1 MSMNRSALY
10 YILCIALLSLS
21 VSTATYAGD
30 KDVEKHPLP
39 ARTST
44 PDALPIIPVF
54 SDVLTGVPALPGL
67 SSNFYLGRRYLEGID
82 VSRYQGV
89 IDWHAVAAS
98 NEICYAYMK
107 ATEGESLVDRMYRR
121 NIQEAR
127 KAGLRVGSYHFYRPN
142 VNWKRQVK
150 NMTQNVL
157 AEEQDLV
164 PIVDIEVRGRVSH
177 EKFIRDLKQFVHA
190 VEEYYGCKP
199 LLYTYHNFYNK
210 HLVDYFHGYQWMIA
224 RYREDAPTLNDG
236 TDYIM
241 WQYTA
246 SGEIEGVRGD
256 VDRSCIMEG
265 FRLYMVDM
273 EQGVSSAA
281 SEE

>member
-1 MSMNRSALY
+1 MPFY
-10 YILCIALLSLS
+10 YKYIICVLALLCVGEVCAL
-21 VSTATYAGD
+21 TND

-39 ARTST
+39 SRTSI
-44 PDALPIIPVF
+44 PDALPVVPVF
-54 SDVLTGVPALPGL
+54 GDEMPAVAPLPQL

-89 IDWHAVAAS
+89 INWKAVAES
-98 NEICYAYMK
+98 KEICYAYMK
-107 ATEGESLVDRMYRR
+107 ATEGETLVDRMYRR
-121 NIQEAR
+121 NIVEAR

-142 VNWKRQVK
+142 VSWKRQVK
-150 NMTQNVL
+150 NMTKNVI
-157 AEEQDLV
+157 ADEQDLV

-177 EKFIRDLKQFVHA
+177 EKFIRDLKQFVKA

-210 HLVDYFHGYQWMIA
+210 HLVDYFPGYQWMIA
-224 RYREDAPTLNDG
+224 RYRPDAPTLNDG

-265 FRLYMVDM
+265 FRIYMVDLK
-273 EQGVSSAA
+273 
-281 SEE
+281 

>member
-1 MSMNRSALY
+1 MYMNRSALY
-10 YILCIALLSLS
+10 YILCAALLSLTGG
-21 VSTATYAGD
+21 TATYAKD
-30 KDVEKHPLP
+30 KDVEKHPIP
-39 ARTST
+39 SRTSV

-54 SDVLTGVPALPGL
+54 SDALTRVPALPKL

-89 IDWHAVAAS
+89 IDWEAVAAS

-127 KAGLRVGSYHFYRPN
+127 KAGFRVGSYHFYRPN
-142 VNWKRQVK
+142 VNWKSQVK
-150 NMTQNVL
+150 NMTQHVR

-164 PIVDIEVRGRVSH
+164 PIVDIEVRGRVNE
-177 EKFIRDLKQFVHA
+177 EKFIRDLKQFVRA

-210 HLVDYFHGYQWMIA
+210 HLVGYFHGYQWMIA

-246 SGEIEGVRGD
+246 SGEIEGVSGD

-265 FRLYMVDM
+265 FRIYMVDM
-273 EQGVSSAA
+273 TQG
-281 SEE
+281 E